1 MPLPPTTDTIA
12 AIATAPGVGA
22 IGIIR
27 VSGPESLQ
35 IASRLF
41 RPAGRRDAR
50 ELAQGSATYGSFHH
64 EGELID
70 DGLLLVFVS
79 PRSYT
84 GQDAVELQV
93 HGGPAVLRR
102 LLSAC
107 LELGARQAGPGEFT
121 LRAHLS
127 GRLDLVQ
134 AESVLE
140 IIEARSDSARRNAA
154 AGLTGRLSERLAEIQ
169 TALTGVYG
177 SIQAQLDYPD
187 EGIAPAEVQEPL
199 DAVLAEVDSLLGTAR
214 AGRLAR
220 HGARLALV
228 GRPNA
233 GKSSLLN
240 ALLGFSRS
248 LVSST
253 PGTTR
258 DYLEAALELDG
269 IPVTLI
275 DTAGLR
281 ESADEI
287 ERAGVAAS
295 VSVAESADLVL
306 HVIDPAEP
314 EAAPEGISTGVVTV
328 WTKLDLMV
336 EPPAGAS
343 GLRVS
348 SVTGEGL
355 GSLREE
361 IAKQLKADATGEELW
376 ISNERHAEALS
387 RVRELVAA
395 AAAAPEDLAALDLAD
410 ALEALSSVTGRSD
423 VQGETLAHIFSHFC
437 VGK

>member
-12 AIATAPGVGA
+12 AIATAPGAGA

-27 VSGPESLQ
+27 VSGPQSLE
-35 IASRLF
+35 IAGRLF
-41 RPAGRRDAR
+41 RPAGRRTAH
-50 ELAQGSATYGSFHH
+50 ELTPGSVTYGSFLH

-70 DGLLLVFVS
+70 DGLLLVFLG

-84 GQDAVELQV
+84 GQDSIELQA

-102 LLSAC
+102 LLEAC
-107 LELGARQAGPGEFT
+107 VRLGARQAGPGEFT

-134 AESVLE
+134 AESVLQ
-140 IIEARSDSARRNAA
+140 IIEARSESARRNAA
-154 AGLTGRLSERLAEIQ
+154 AGLTGRLSERLSEIQ

-187 EGIAPAEVQEPL
+187 EGIAPAAVQEPL
-199 DAVLAEVDSLLGTAR
+199 VKVLSEVDSLLGTAR

-258 DYLEAALELDG
+258 DYLEAQLELDG

-281 ESADEI
+281 ESADEV

-306 HVIDPAEP
+306 HVVDPAEP
-314 EAAPEGISTGVVTV
+314 EATPEGLRTGVVTV

-343 GLRVS
+343 GIRVS

-355 GSLREE
+355 ESLREE
-361 IAKQLKADATGEELW
+361 VAERLKADAGGEEFW

-395 AAAAPEDLAALDLAD
+395 AAAAPDDLAALDLAD
-410 ALEALSSVTGRSD
+410 ALEALAGITGRRD
-423 VQGETLAHIFSHFC
+423 VQGETLAHIFSQFC